1 MKILK
6 DKEIIEKRILTK
18 AMVAIKRTS
27 IKLSEALE
35 KKEKAEKLLENPE
48 RAESL
53 QKQEMDKEGITEEE

>member
-18 AMVAIKRTS
+18 TMVAIKRTS

-35 KKEKAEKLLENPE
+35 KKEKAEKLLENSE